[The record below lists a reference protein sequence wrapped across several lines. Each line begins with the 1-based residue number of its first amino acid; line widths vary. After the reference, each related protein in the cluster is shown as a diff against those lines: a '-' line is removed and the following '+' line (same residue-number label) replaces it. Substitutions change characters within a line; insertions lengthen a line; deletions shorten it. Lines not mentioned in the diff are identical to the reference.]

1 VELYVLTRHGESTLN
16 SENRINGDPGVP
28 VALTEK
34 GREEAR
40 LLGQQVA
47 HLRLDLCICTRF
59 TRTRETAE
67 IALQGR
73 DVPIEV
79 EPLLD
84 DIDVGDLEGIPL
96 EDYRAWKREH
106 TRRDPFPAGESL
118 DAAAE
123 RYAQAFRKLLQR
135 PQTSMLVVTH
145 EIRCATP
152 STPPTAQTTPT
163 RPPTSC
169 PTRRPTSSTRKRS
182 TGLGASSA
190 SPEASR
196 DRSSEPALC
205 RAGGFVSKLRADQR
219 QTASRSR
226 GVLTRS
232 DGEGSRMNLIERI
245 DEARA
250 RWNVLDHPFISAGS
264 AAT

>member
-47 HLRLDLCICTRF
+47 HFRLDLCICSRF
-59 TRTRETAE
+59 SRTRETAE
-67 IALQGR
+67 IALRGR
-73 DVPIEV
+73 DLPIEV

-123 RYAQAFRKLLQR
+123 RYAQAFRKLLHR
-135 PQTSMLVVTH
+135 PQASMLVVTH
-145 EIRCATP
+145 EIPLRYALNAADGSDDLDGPAHQLANATP
-152 STPPTAQTTPT
+152 YLFDEEA
-163 RPPTSC
+163 
-169 PTRRPTSSTRKRS
+169 
-182 TGLGASSA
+182 LG
-190 SPEASR
+190 
-196 DRSSEPALC
+196 
-205 RAGGFVSKLRADQR
+205 RAV
-219 QTASRSR
+219 
-226 GVLTRS
+226 
-232 DGEGSRMNLIERI
+232 EGIER
-245 DEARA
+245 
-250 RWNVLDHPFISAGS
+250 L
-264 AAT
+264 T